1 MNPVALL
8 LFVLCQDPAPTTPD
22 LDVLELKNGDV
33 LRGRIT
39 AEVDGYVEL
48 QLEAGAVVGMS
59 TAQVA
64 AIRRGAGGAVAA
76 AAALPQRSEW
86 FVLHD
91 ATGSAVGWLS
101 TAVRPHQDGS
111 CTISEEYE
119 FQSGRRRYQV
129 TSLVTAA
136 ANRAP
141 QSCYFR
147 ERITEPMLASLAA
160 ALDATSGQQER
171 IVDERIVE
179 ARVSGERLQVQRLD
193 RTGRRERDLAWP
205 TGASFPLLARTFAR
219 QSGTGLDAVLMFDP
233 ACEDLVERSYD
244 GGRRRQVVLDGVS
257 MQVTEVAETGPS
269 GRNSEWVDATQR
281 TVRREI
287 AGPALVAVPSN
298 AASMKAA
305 VGAVTIPGALVA
317 AADGAFGLWVPNPAW
332 TALANEA
339 PGQIALACQAHG
351 ASVALAR
358 LDHLEPGC
366 TLDAAIGAVGNW
378 FALLHPELR
387 VASRS
392 ETMLRDRAGIRLLAT
407 GRRGGDNWRAE
418 VDVVPHRG
426 GFLVLVCTAP
436 QTAWDELAGDFTFLR
451 RSVEFEPQALAPTL
465 QGPLAEQSAPRR
477 SRPQHPGPQDVVPT
491 STATSTSTAARTPVP
506 ARSPVAPLEPGRGVV
521 RIPNDG

>member
-1 MNPVALL
+1 MNPAALL
-8 LFVLCQDPAPTTPD
+8 LFALCQDPAPTATA

-48 QLEAGAVVGMS
+48 QLEAGAVIGLS

-64 AIRRGAGGAVAA
+64 AIKRGAGGTAA
-76 AAALPQRSEW
+76 TAAALPQRSEW

-119 FQSGRRRYQV
+119 FLSGRRRYQV
-129 TSLVTAA
+129 TSLVTAGPD
-136 ANRAP
+136 RAP

-147 ERITEPMLASLAA
+147 ERITEPVMVSLAVPM
-160 ALDATSGQQER
+160 DATDGQQER
-171 IVDERIVE
+171 VVDERIIE
-179 ARVSGERLQVQRLD
+179 ARVHGEP
-193 RTGRRERDLAWP
+193 A
-205 TGASFPLLARTFAR
+205 GASFPLLARTLTR
-219 QSGTGLDAVLMFDP
+219 QSGAGLDATTMFDP
-233 ACEDLVERSYD
+233 AGEDLVVRSYD
-244 GGRRRQVVLDGVS
+244 GGRRRQVVLEGVA

-269 GRNSEWVDATQR
+269 GRNSEWVDAMQR

-287 AGPALVAVPSN
+287 AGPALVALPSN

-305 VGAVTIPGALVA
+305 VGAVTIPGAVVA
-317 AADGAFGLWVPNPAW
+317 EIEGAFGLWVPNPAW
-332 TALANEA
+332 TALPNQT
-339 PGQIALACQAHG
+339 PGQVALECSAHG
-351 ASVALAR
+351 ASIALAR
-358 LDHLEPGC
+358 LDHLEPDC
-366 TLDAAIGAVGNW
+366 TLDAAIGSVGNW

-387 VASRS
+387 VSDRT
-392 ETMLRDRAGIRLLAT
+392 ETMLRDRAGVRLLAT
-407 GRRGGDNWRAE
+407 GRRGGNNWRAE

-436 QTAWDELAGDFTFLR
+436 QTAWDELAGDFGFLR
-451 RSVEFEPQALAPTL
+451 RSVEFDPRSLAPKL
-465 QGPLAEQSAPRR
+465 QGPLAERAAPPP

-491 STATSTSTAARTPVP
+491 PKAAPV
-506 ARSPVAPLEPGRGVV
+506 AAPVAPLAPGRGIV